1 MHWRMPKAVN
11 KRKFRSVARLAVAG
25 ALAVFFGLTVLD
37 REQSRTNAETT
48 VVVAPAA
55 DSTDS
60 RPFYRHSVVR
70 GGVYSDTEAQTA
82 AGRDG
87 VVRTHYRDVN
97 LRKLTPVV
105 LDRSVDRYVS
115 FRRNDRIY
123 WTSRRMRVPKGEILL
138 SDGESL
144 VRARCGNRL
153 SETPQDPTVPRG
165 VEEPTDDELSSVEPL
180 GQPERISDSGTTQVD
195 HGTSVTTQT
204 SDAGLPAA
212 LAIAP
217 AAGSP
222 STVAEIQDESQAIS
236 PEAGMGGGYGPASAA
251 GLITS
256 ASTLTASLPPADIPQ
271 FGSTRPEP
279 VVNPTV
285 GVIPVLA
292 VNIIPAQPA
301 PPVAPVTSTPAGA
314 TNPTSNQPGTTS
326 PSTTAPVASQN
337 SSGSQNST
345 SSQIPRGGALVVIPS
360 GSVLVTSALQELPL
374 PEQQT
379 PEPGTFLVCA
389 LGLAAAVIQRKWQS

>member
-1 MHWRMPKAVN
+1 MPKAVN
-11 KRKFRSVARLAVAG
+11 KRRFRSVARLAVAG

-37 REQSRTNAETT
+37 REESRTHAGDT

-55 DSTDS
+55 VTIES
-60 RPFYRHSVVR
+60 RPVYRHSVVR

-82 AGRDG
+82 AGRDV

-97 LRKLTPVV
+97 LRKLTPVA
-105 LDRSVDRYVS
+105 LDRAVDRYVS
-115 FRRNDRIY
+115 FRRNDHIY

-153 SETPQDPTVPRG
+153 SETPQEPTVPHG
-165 VEEPTDDELSSVEPL
+165 GDEPTDDELSDFEIIEH
-180 GQPERISDSGTTQVD
+180 PERLSDSRTGQVD
-195 HGTSVTTQT
+195 GGDSVNSQT
-204 SDAGLPAA
+204 SGRAGLPEP

-222 STVAEIQDESQAIS
+222 TAVAEVQDESQAIY
-236 PEAGMGGGYGPASAA
+236 PGAGMGGGYGAASTA
-251 GLITS
+251 GSITS
-256 ASTLTASLPPADIPQ
+256 ASTLTPALPPADIPQ
-271 FGSTRPEP
+271 FGLTGLEP

-285 GVIPVLA
+285 TVLPVLA

-301 PPVAPVTSTPAGA
+301 PPAPTITSTPSGA
-314 TNPTSNQPGTTS
+314 TTPTANQPRTTA
-326 PSTTAPVASQN
+326 PSTTMPVASQN

-345 SSQIPRGGALVVIPS
+345 SNQIPRGGALVVVPS
-360 GSVLVTSALQELPL
+360 GSVLVTSGQQELPL

-389 LGLAAAVIQRKWQS
+389 LGLTAAVIRRKWQA